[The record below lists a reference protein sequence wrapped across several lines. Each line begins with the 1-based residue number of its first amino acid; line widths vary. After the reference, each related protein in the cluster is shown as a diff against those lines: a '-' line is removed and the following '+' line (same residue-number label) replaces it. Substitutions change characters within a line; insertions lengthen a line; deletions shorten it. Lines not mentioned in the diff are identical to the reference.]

1 MQISEHDWKIFR
13 NKIPDWQE
21 RYMERLAADYITLLQ
36 SEKKASA
43 KFWELEKRIKQ
54 DKKSP
59 GVLIDM
65 RRSTAINNI
74 VNMVLDEVSIL
85 MYSVCKYLMASE
97 EGSVSD
103 IAVTT
108 VSTSAPVNAFCI
120 SSNCR
125 YKAFTVC
132 TSGYMVSFLPTTQM
146 RL

>member
-74 VNMVLDEVSIL
+74 VNMVLDEVISFDDL
-85 MYSVCKYLMASE
+85 E
-97 EGSVSD
+97 DFSD
-103 IAVTT
+103 DLKEAVKFIAE
-108 VSTSAPVNAFCI
+108 NGK
-120 SSNCR
+120 R
-125 YKAFTVC
+125 
-132 TSGYMVSFLPTTQM
+132 
-146 RL
+146 

>member
-21 RYMERLAADYITLLQ
+21 HYMERLATDYITLLQ

-74 VNMVLDEVSIL
+74 VNMVLDEVISFDDL
-85 MYSVCKYLMASE
+85 E
-97 EGSVSD
+97 DFSD
-103 IAVTT
+103 DLKEAVKFIAE
-108 VSTSAPVNAFCI
+108 
-120 SSNCR
+120 
-125 YKAFTVC
+125 KW
-132 TSGYMVSFLPTTQM
+132 
-146 RL
+146 